1 MSHNGKHEAET
12 PDSEVEPRAV
22 RRHYTTEYK
31 LRILD
36 EIDHATEPGEIGAIL
51 RREGLY
57 SQIISKWRLQRA
69 RGGLDGSQPQKRG
82 PKANPEAAEVARLK
96 RENQRLRQK
105 LAQAELIIE
114 VQKKVSQILGLEE
127 DELNSSRQ
135 SRD

>member
-1 MSHNGKHEAET
+1 MSQNGKYESEMSD
-12 PDSEVEPRAV
+12 PEVELRAV

-57 SQIISKWRLQRA
+57 SQIISKWRQQRA
-69 RGGLDGSQPQKRG
+69 RGGLDGLQPQKRG
-82 PKANPEAAEVARLK
+82 PKANLETAEVARLK

-105 LAQAELIIE
+105 LRKAGPIMGEQTID
-114 VQKKVSQILGLEE
+114 QTTFYRT
-127 DELNSSRQ
+127 RQ
-135 SRD
+135 SLEKRLH